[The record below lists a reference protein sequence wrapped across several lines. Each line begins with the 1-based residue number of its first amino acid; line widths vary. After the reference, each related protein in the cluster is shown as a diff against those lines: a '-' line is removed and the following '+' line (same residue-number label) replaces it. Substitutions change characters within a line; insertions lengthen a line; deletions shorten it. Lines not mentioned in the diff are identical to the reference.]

1 MFKTLLKQVKQYKGA
16 MILTPI
22 WTTLEVIMGI
32 LIPYVTASLI
42 DKGVMAGDMG
52 NVFRYGAMI
61 WVSPA

>member
-42 DKGVMAGDMG
+42 DKGVMAGDMETSSATE
-52 NVFRYGAMI
+52 R
-61 WVSPA
+61 